1 MKKWKEYY
9 LKDIHRYGGVKIDR
23 KVKKLLKS
31 FRKCQ
36 FCRNKL
42 SLFLNRYTFRS
53 VKKALNT
60 NAVSTQSDSIQKDK
74 IEETD
79 AKANA
84 LGIKPEE
91 FIQLFNMA
99 QEARVKELEK
109 SMNLDELAENN
120 VNTNP
125 FSDN

>member
-1 MKKWKEYY
+1 M
-9 LKDIHRYGGVKIDR
+9 
-23 KVKKLLKS
+23 
-31 FRKCQ
+31 
-36 FCRNKL
+36 
-42 SLFLNRYTFRS
+42 S
-53 VKKALNT
+53 VSGILRMELGDYIKFEPSMLPKKALNT

-125 FSDN
+125 FSNN